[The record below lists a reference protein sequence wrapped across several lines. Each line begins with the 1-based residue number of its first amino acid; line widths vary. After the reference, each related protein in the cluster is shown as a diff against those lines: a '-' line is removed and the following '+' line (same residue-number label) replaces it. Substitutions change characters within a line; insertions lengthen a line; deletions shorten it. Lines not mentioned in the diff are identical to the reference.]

1 MIEEATTEKYYVYL
15 VVDVGQ
21 GIEVFGQSNMLYTL
35 RGHPKTGEPLPA
47 FRSEEDASDFL
58 RAAGIDA
65 AAILRMEVAY

>member
-1 MIEEATTEKYYVYL
+1 
-15 VVDVGQ
+15 
-21 GIEVFGQSNMLYTL
+21 MLYTL